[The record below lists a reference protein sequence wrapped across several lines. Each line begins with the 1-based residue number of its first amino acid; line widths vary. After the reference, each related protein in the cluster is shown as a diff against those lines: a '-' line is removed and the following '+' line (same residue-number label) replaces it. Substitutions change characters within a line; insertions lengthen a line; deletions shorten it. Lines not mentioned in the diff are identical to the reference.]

1 MAAGFLPKDKPWI
14 SVLSLLLV
22 LILSGCVTPTGP
34 TEVRRF
40 HSIDN
45 PASLASTRI
54 AIIPANDVAEQTL
67 RFRVYAQAVENALRA
82 QGFVIVD
89 AADSPDQL
97 ARVSY
102 NSEQRTVGSG
112 RGPVSVGVGGGTGGF
127 RGGLGGGI
135 GFNLGGGSSERIFT
149 EMRVSIEQQSDGQRL
164 WEGEALSE
172 TKSGS
177 PEAEPR
183 LVAAK
188 LADAM
193 FLDFPGESGESYEV
207 E

>member
-1 MAAGFLPKDKPWI
+1 
-14 SVLSLLLV
+14 
-22 LILSGCVTPTGP
+22 
-34 TEVRRF
+34 
-40 HSIDN
+40 
-45 PASLASTRI
+45 
-54 AIIPANDVAEQTL
+54 
-67 RFRVYAQAVENALRA
+67 
-82 QGFVIVD
+82 
-89 AADSPDQL
+89 
-97 ARVSY
+97 
-102 NSEQRTVGSG
+102 
-112 RGPVSVGVGGGTGGF
+112 VSVGVGGGTGGF